1 MSNRNDRRV
10 RKTKQS
16 IRQGL
21 INLMKK
27 KKLSEITVTELTEL
41 VDINRATFYHH
52 YRDIYDLFE
61 SIENEL
67 YDEFEHTLNKYNLNE
82 QIRGKQTSPAR
93 QAPLPLFLEVFQ
105 FLASHS
111 ELTMLLLSDKGDSEF
126 IEKIKESGKQK
137 YMQEWKSVCK
147 ECSQDLLEAVY
158 SFIASG
164 CIGLLRHWLAGGMKE
179 PPSAMA
185 ALAEKMIL
193 FSLKMLEDT
202 VRA

>member
-111 ELTMLLLSDKGDSEF
+111 ELTMLLLSDKVVSEF
-126 IEKIKESGKQK
+126 IDNVK
-137 YMQEWKSVCK
+137 
-147 ECSQDLLEAVY
+147 
-158 SFIASG
+158 
-164 CIGLLRHWLAGGMKE
+164 
-179 PPSAMA
+179 
-185 ALAEKMIL
+185 
-193 FSLKMLEDT
+193 
-202 VRA
+202 